1 MKINDKENNAITIY
15 PLEINTFFKYVSV
28 FFLTFA
34 INIFYLAQPARS
46 RDGFKDLLNI
56 RVTKYVL
63 KIYKICVKYVL

>member
-1 MKINDKENNAITIY
+1 
-15 PLEINTFFKYVSV
+15 V